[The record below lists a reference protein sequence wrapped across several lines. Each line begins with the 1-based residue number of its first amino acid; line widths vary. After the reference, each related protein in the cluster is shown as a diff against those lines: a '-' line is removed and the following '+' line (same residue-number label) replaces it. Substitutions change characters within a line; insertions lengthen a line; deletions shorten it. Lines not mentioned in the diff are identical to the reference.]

1 MKKMFLFVLIIL
13 FLFSFNNVKAYS
25 IDDSMN
31 YKISLD
37 GNSQKKTCES
47 LFGDPKQEGTIANF
61 MQEIFNATKWLV
73 IILCIGL
80 TIVDF
85 VKAVGSDKKDDLS
98 KMSAKTLKRVILSLV
113 FFFIPSLVNILF
125 SLIGWYGTC
134 GIG

>member
-1 MKKMFLFVLIIL
+1 MKKIFLFIIIVLS
-13 FLFSFNNVKAYS
+13 LFSFSYVKAYS
-25 IDDSMN
+25 IDGSMD

-37 GNSQKKTCES
+37 GNNEKANCES
-47 LFGDPKQEGTIANF
+47 LFGDPKQDGTVANF

-85 VKAVGSDKKDDLS
+85 VKAVGSDKKDDLA
-98 KMSAKTLKRVILSLV
+98 KMSARTLKRVILSLV
-113 FFFIPSLVNILF
+113 FFFIPSLINILF
-125 SLIGWYGTC
+125 NLIGWYGTC